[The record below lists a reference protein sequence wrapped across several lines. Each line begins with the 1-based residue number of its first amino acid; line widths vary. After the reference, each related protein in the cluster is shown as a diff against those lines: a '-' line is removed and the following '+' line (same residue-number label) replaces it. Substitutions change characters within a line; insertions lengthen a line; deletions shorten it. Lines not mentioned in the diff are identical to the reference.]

1 MATSAPMAA
10 IMDSAMSTALFRG
23 LNFKDTCKALARV
36 DTKKVSGPEK
46 VMQRKVCTR
55 QAFRQ
60 TLYSVKYVFLMRPE
74 KVIQCKACSRYA
86 LRKLLYSATN
96 VFVGVRV
103 FFWFRIVAQNRN
115 NTISNIA
122 KLFPSYLVMCSS
134 NTMLDM

>member
-1 MATSAPMAA
+1 MAA

-60 TLYSVKYVFLMRPE
+60 TLYSSMFSVCAQK
-74 KVIQCKACSRYA
+74 K
-86 LRKLLYSATN
+86 LYSATN
-96 VFVGVRV
+96 GFVGVRV
-103 FFWFRIVAQNRN
+103 FFWFRIVVQNRN
-115 NTISNIA
+115 NTTSNIA
-122 KLFPSYLVMCSS
+122 K
-134 NTMLDM
+134 